1 MTAIKLILPVFLAV
15 ENGPFP
21 WAWQIMNC
29 IILHNFGF
37 GTWIFSSV
45 SAIVES
51 FWILLSVVTFD
62 LQMPLIENRNTTQS
76 HWNLLSKLCLGR
88 NSSGSEWTVFSLS
101 AENCAP
107 LDYGCLNKGWV
118 RRKSFFLTI
127 LLVFI
132 FSRGNGI
139 FLLAHPQFLF
149 CYPPLLKIY
158 WTFGNM
164 GKEWWRDVLY
174 SSPHMSRHGVIIAG
188 WGAE

>member
-1 MTAIKLILPVFLAV
+1 
-15 ENGPFP
+15 
-21 WAWQIMNC
+21 MNC

-37 GTWIFSSV
+37 GTWIFSSSV

-107 LDYGCLNKGWV
+107 LDYGCLNKWWV

-127 LLVFI
+127 FLVFI
-132 FSRGNGI
+132 FSRGIGI
-139 FLLAHPQFLF
+139 FLLPHPQFLF
-149 CYPPLLKIY
+149 CYPPLFFFIY

-174 SSPHMSRHGVIIAG
+174 SSPHMSRHGVITAG

>member
-149 CYPPLLKIY
+149 CYPP
-158 WTFGNM
+158 
-164 GKEWWRDVLY
+164 
-174 SSPHMSRHGVIIAG
+174 PHFFLNILDFR
-188 WGAE
+188 